1 MSSEGSYDSEEEAR
15 RARLTQAARARRLR
29 DQAAAEQD
37 LLRAYREHQ
46 RRTELP
52 GAGVPSW
59 SSAQGWAREA
69 QGAGACTGPA
79 AQPGSQLREHI
90 ARYAR
95 QRLVCVC
102 VFIAVQ
108 PFLPRMALSR
118 RAPAPRRWERL
129 TAEEPTSAPL
139 TYESIPWP
147 PCGASE
153 YLQGLAEELPDG
165 SARPLRRAYAT
176 ACLWW
181 HPDKFAQ
188 RHQARF
194 ESPAE
199 LERALARVQS
209 LFQELSAAWAAR
221 GPADA

>member
-29 DQAAAEQD
+29 DHAAAEQD

-69 QGAGACTGPA
+69 QGAGA
-79 AQPGSQLREHI
+79 
-90 ARYAR
+90 
-95 QRLVCVC
+95 
-102 VFIAVQ
+102 
-108 PFLPRMALSR
+108 
-118 RAPAPRRWERL
+118 WERL
-129 TAEEPTSAPL
+129 TAEEATSAPL

-153 YLQGLAEELPDG
+153 YLQGLADELPDG